1 MYRRKSMLVLSLALL
16 GLKSFSNDVNE
27 KNKNYKISEKPVT
40 LSILAIQNGK
50 VFDENWLVYKAAFK
64 DTNIKLESSL

>member
-16 GLKSFSNDVNE
+16 GLKSFSSDVNE

-40 LSILAIQNGK
+40 LSILAIQNG
-50 VFDENWLVYKAAFK
+50 
-64 DTNIKLESSL
+64 